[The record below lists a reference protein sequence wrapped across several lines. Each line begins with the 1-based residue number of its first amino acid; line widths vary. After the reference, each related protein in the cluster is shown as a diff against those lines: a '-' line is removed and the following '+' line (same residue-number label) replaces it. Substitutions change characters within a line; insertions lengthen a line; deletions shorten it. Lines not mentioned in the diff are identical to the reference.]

1 MTACRVHWVEHA
13 MTTPTASA
21 STSQKFDLV
30 ALIPFIGWHLL
41 LIPGFLF
48 IDFKWEYVA
57 LVAVTYFLRMFGVT
71 AGYHRYFSHRAFKT
85 NRVFQ
90 FLLAFLAQTS
100 AQKGVLWWA
109 ANHRHHHRY
118 SDQEEDLH
126 SPARTG
132 FWWSHVGWIMSKK
145 YEATRFES
153 IRDFARFP
161 ELVWLN
167 RHHLVP
173 AMVALVVMWL
183 LGGLPWMFYGGV
195 VSTVLL
201 WHGTFTINSLSHIFG
216 TRRYLTTDTS
226 RNNFVLALLT
236 MGEGWHNNHH
246 FHQNTANQGW
256 FWWEVD
262 ATFAVLKALSWVGVV
277 SDLRVVSEQTKDSYR
292 SYSEAQK
299 AQLEA
304 ETRFKAWRKAPVP
317 KPASPPEPLAAL
329 GALTQAPLLKP

>member
-1 MTACRVHWVEHA
+1 
-13 MTTPTASA
+13 MTTPTQTSA
-21 STSQKFDLV
+21 TPSTTRRKFDLV
-30 ALIPFIGWHLL
+30 ALLPFIGWHLL

-48 IDFKWEYVA
+48 IDFKWEYLLLTVA
-57 LVAVTYFLRMFGVT
+57 TYFLRMFGVT
-71 AGYHRYFSHRAFKT
+71 AGYHRYFAHRAFKT

-109 ANHRHHHRY
+109 AHHRHHHRY
-118 SDQEEDLH
+118 SDHDEDLH
-126 SPARTG
+126 SPARKG
-132 FWWSHVGWIMSKK
+132 FWWSHVGWIMSTK

-167 RHHLVP
+167 RFHIVP
-173 AMVALVVMWL
+173 AMVALFVMWL
-183 LGGLPWMFYGGV
+183 IGGVPWMFYAGV
-195 VSTVLL
+195 LSTVLL

-216 TRRYLTTDTS
+216 SRRYVTTDTS
-226 RNNFVLALLT
+226 RNNFLLALLT

-262 ATFAVLKALSWVGVV
+262 ATFYVLKVLSWFGVV
-277 SDLRVVSEQTKDSYR
+277 SDLRLPSDQTKYCFKN
-292 SYSEAQK
+292 YSEAQK
-299 AQLEA
+299 AQLVA
-304 ETRFKAWRKAPVP
+304 ETRFNALRRPAAP
-317 KPASPPEPLAAL
+317 KPTPTPDEVPVLGGLAPSPM
-329 GALTQAPLLKP
+329 LKR

>member
-1 MTACRVHWVEHA
+1 MS
-13 MTTPTASA
+13 TP
-21 STSQKFDLV
+21 SQTNAGDRGTKFDLFS
-30 ALIPFIGWHLL
+30 LIPYIGWHLL

-48 IDFKWEYVA
+48 IDFKWEYAA
-57 LVAVTYFLRMFGVT
+57 LVVATYFLRMFGVT

-85 NRVFQ
+85 GRAFQ
-90 FLLAFLAQTS
+90 FVLAFLAQTS

-118 SDQEEDLH
+118 SDQEQDLH
-126 SPARTG
+126 SPVRAG
-132 FWWSHVGWIMSKK
+132 FWWSHMGWFMASD
-145 YEATRFES
+145 YEATRLES

-167 RHHLVP
+167 RFHAVP
-173 AMVALVVMWL
+173 ALVALVVMWL
-183 LGGLPWMFYGGV
+183 LGGVPWMFYGGV

-216 TRRYLTTDTS
+216 SRRYVTSDTS

-256 FWWEVD
+256 FWWELD
-262 ATFAVLKALSWVGVV
+262 ATFAILKALSWVGLV
-277 SDLRVVSEQTKDSYR
+277 SDLRLVSDQTKYR
-292 SYSEAQK
+292 YRTYGEAER
-299 AQLEA
+299 AQLAAEA
-304 ETRFKAWRKAPVP
+304 RFNLWRTPAAP
-317 KPASPPEPLAAL
+317 KPSKTPDEEPVLGGLSP
-329 GALTQAPLLKP
+329 QPLLKR

>member
-1 MTACRVHWVEHA
+1 
-13 MTTPTASA
+13 MTT
-21 STSQKFDLV
+21 STEPAPATTSKFDLV

-109 ANHRHHHRY
+109 AHHRHHHRH
-118 SDQEEDLH
+118 SDQEDDLH
-126 SPARTG
+126 SPSRTG
-132 FWWSHVGWIMSKK
+132 FWWSHVGWIMSTK

-167 RHHLVP
+167 KHHILP
-173 AMVALVVMWL
+173 AMVALFVMWL

-216 TRRYLTTDTS
+216 RRRYVTTDTS
-226 RNNFVLALLT
+226 RNNFFFALLT

-262 ATFAVLKALSWVGVV
+262 ATFAILKALSWIGVV
-277 SDLRVVSEQTKDSYR
+277 SDLRVVSEQTKYAFR
-292 SYSEAQK
+292 IYTEAQK
-299 AQLEA
+299 AQLRA
-304 ETRFKAWRKAPVP
+304 ETRFDAWRKRPQPPAPTP
-317 KPASPPEPLAAL
+317 TPEAMPALQALAPRPAL
-329 GALTQAPLLKP
+329 ER